1 MHLALSGL
9 DRARWTTRIH
19 DEGFA
24 ALLKRRPDLSVAD
37 LNWTRAQMDS
47 AVPDCLVTDWEALEA
62 GLVLPDPSDC
72 HVLAAAIRCQ
82 AGAIVTYNTRDF
94 PESALRQFG
103 ITAQHPDEFVEHR
116 SEEHT
121 SELQS
126 LMRISY
132 AVFCL
137 QKQKKTKQ

>member
-82 AGAIVTYNTRDF
+82 AGAIDTYNTRAF

-103 ITAQHPDEFVEHR
+103 ITAQHPDEFVEHAFDLSTAAVCKAVRDQRTSR
-116 SEEHT
+116 SEEPT
-121 SELQS
+121 
-126 LMRISY
+126 
-132 AVFCL
+132 
-137 QKQKKTKQ
+137 

>member
-1 MHLALSGL
+1 
-9 DRARWTTRIH
+9 
-19 DEGFA
+19 
-24 ALLKRRPDLSVAD
+24 
-37 LNWTRAQMDS
+37 MDS

-103 ITAQHPDEFVEHR
+103 ITAQHPDEFVEHAFDLSPK

-126 LMRISY
+126 LMRITY

-137 QKQKKTKQ
+137 QKKKKQ